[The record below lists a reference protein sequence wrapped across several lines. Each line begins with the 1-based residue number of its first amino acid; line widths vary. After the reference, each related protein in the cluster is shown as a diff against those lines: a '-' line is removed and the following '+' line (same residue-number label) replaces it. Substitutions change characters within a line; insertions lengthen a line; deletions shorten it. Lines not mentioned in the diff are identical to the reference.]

1 MRVIAILASVIIGAA
16 LGLLVGSLLDMA
28 VNTEP
33 KTIPEGIVGAICLVV
48 GAVALPIW
56 VARLV
61 PRSGRGQRR
70 HDQANQRMGDYR
82 QQYPNRVIRR
92 D

>member
-1 MRVIAILASVIIGAA
+1 MRTIAVLAAIIVGAA
-16 LGLLVGSLLDMA
+16 IGLAVGALLDMA

-33 KTIPEGIVGAICLVV
+33 KTIPEGTVGAISLVV

-61 PRSGRGQRR
+61 PRSPSAQRR
-70 HDQANQRMGDYR
+70 HDQARTR
-82 QQYPNRVIRR
+82 QYPNRLIRKG
-92 D
+92 

>member
-1 MRVIAILASVIIGAA
+1 MRTIAVLASIIIGAA
-16 LGLLVGSLLDMA
+16 VGLVAGTLLDMA

-33 KTIPEGIVGAICLVV
+33 KTIPEGTVGAITLVA

-61 PRSGRGQRR
+61 PRSPAAQRR
-70 HDQANQRMGDYR
+70 HDQARTR
-82 QQYPNRVIRR
+82 QYPNRLIRR
-92 D
+92 G

>member
-1 MRVIAILASVIIGAA
+1 MRTIAVLAAIIVGAA
-16 LGLLVGSLLDMA
+16 FGLVAGTLLDMA

-33 KTIPEGIVGAICLVV
+33 KTIPEGTVGAISLLV
-48 GAVALPIW
+48 GAVALPLW

-61 PRSGRGQRR
+61 PRSPRAQRR
-70 HDQANQRMGDYR
+70 HDQASQRMGDYR
-82 QQYPNRVIRR
+82 DQYPNRVIRR